1 MIQRKLLE
9 LIKPR
14 MKDSKVIIILGPRQS
29 GKTTLLQ
36 QKVHEMNK
44 NVLWW
49 NGDESD
55 VRQFLANPTST
66 ALKSLIG
73 NHNFLVIDEGQ
84 RIENIGLCIKLIH
97 DNIKGVKVIA
107 SGSSAFELANKIN
120 EPLTGRKWEFFLY
133 PISYSEMSDHH
144 GERNER
150 RLLEQRMIY
159 GYYPEVV
166 TNPGNERMILK
177 QISDSY
183 LYKDLLTWENIKKPD
198 RLELLVQALAFQVGS
213 QVSYHELSQTTGLDK
228 ETVER
233 YMLLLE
239 KAFIIFRLPSF
250 SRNLRNELKKSR
262 KIYFFDNGLRNAIVR
277 NFNPLGIRNDVG
289 QLWENFII
297 SERMKHIQNKVIL
310 ANQFFW
316 RTHYQQEID
325 YIEEREGKLY
335 AYEIKWKT
343 QKKYR
348 TPAAFRKA
356 YPNSVSHIITPE
368 NFEEFIGSD
377 QIS

>member
-1 MIQRKLLE
+1 MISRKLLK
-9 LIKPR
+9 LINPR
-14 MKDSKVIIILGPRQS
+14 MDDSKVIIILGPRQS

-36 QKVHEMNK
+36 EIVRDSDK
-44 NVLWW
+44 NVLWL

-55 VRQFLANPTST
+55 VRQLLSNQTST

-73 NHNFLVIDEGQ
+73 NHNCLVIDEGQ

-97 DNIKGVKVIA
+97 DNIKGVKVVA
-107 SGSSAFELANKIN
+107 SGPSAFELANKIN

-133 PISYSEMSDHH
+133 PLSYSEMSDHQ
-144 GERNER
+144 GRMNER
-150 RLLEQRMIY
+150 RLLEHRLIY

-166 TNPGNERMILK
+166 TSPGNEKMILQ

-198 RLELLVQALAFQVGS
+198 RLELLVQALAFQIGS
-213 QVSYHELSQTTGLDK
+213 QVSYHELAQTTGLDK

-239 KAFIIFRLPSF
+239 RAFIIFRLPSF
-250 SRNLRNELKKSR
+250 NRNLRNELKKSR

-297 SERMKHIQNKVIL
+297 SERVKHMQDKGIL

-316 RTHYQQEID
+316 RTHSQQEID
-325 YIEEREGKLY
+325 YIEEREGMLY
-335 AYEIKWKT
+335 AYEMKWKA
-343 QKKYR
+343 KKHYR
-348 TPAAFRKA
+348 FPAAFRKA
-356 YPNSVSHIITPE
+356 YPNSESSIITPE
-368 NFEEFIGSD
+368 NFEEFVG
-377 QIS
+377 